1 MNDTGKIQKALTKLM
16 GEKPDSFLLAVRT
29 NEETTVTIHGTVEE
43 CAINL
48 LDLQVAV
55 QELRGGRKW
64 GK

>member
-16 GEKPDSFLLAVRT
+16 GEKPDSFLLAV
-29 NEETTVTIHGTVEE
+29 
-43 CAINL
+43 
-48 LDLQVAV
+48 